1 MIERAR
7 AWVDLARHAPSGD
20 NSQPW
25 QVALAA
31 DGDRV
36 KLTLGLDDATR
47 AEPSLFDCAFAASY
61 LALGAFARNFS
72 LLAEADGCV
81 LTDLRE
87 DSGRFTL
94 TFAPAAPHAGTPDP
108 AGTAA
113 LIHARTTNR
122 LPFKKEPLD
131 EDTRAAFGRL
141 AATAGLGLR
150 EFTGEPKAR
159 LASLFF
165 ALDLVRY
172 RNGRLYRE
180 FLGKLRFGPEAAAS
194 PDGLR
199 DTTLGAPA
207 PALLFLRLLRAL
219 RNRRAVHALFFIGL
233 ERIMAFVGCLDL
245 IRKSAAVFVLTAE
258 KDSPLDWFR
267 LGLGFESLWLEV
279 TRRNL
284 ALQPLGTTLLVYRE
298 ERERRPGES
307 PVLSSAEQ
315 SVLRSIGGRF
325 KNEFGVD
332 LNRPAIAFR
341 VGRGPVIANTS
352 LRRPVELVGQGPL
365 SG

>member
-31 DGDRV
+31 SGDGLT
-36 KLTLGLDDATR
+36 LTLGLDDATR
-47 AEPSLFDCAFAASY
+47 AEPSLFDCAFVASY
-61 LALGAFARNFS
+61 LSLGAFARNFI
-72 LLAEADGCV
+72 LLAEGEGCA
-81 LTDLRE
+81 LTGLRE

-94 TFAPAAPHAGTPDP
+94 TFAPVAPRAAAPAP
-108 AGTAA
+108 AETVK
-113 LIHARTTNR
+113 LIRARTTNR
-122 LPFKKEPLD
+122 LPFRTEPLD
-131 EDTRAAFGRL
+131 EGARGSFERL
-141 AATAGLGLR
+141 AAADGLR
-150 EFTGEPKAR
+150 LHEFTGEPKSR

-172 RNGRLYRE
+172 RNARLYRE
-180 FLGKLRFGPEAAAS
+180 FLGKLRFGAEAAQS

-219 RNRRAVHALFFIGL
+219 QDVRAVHALFFIGL
-233 ERIMAFVGCLDL
+233 ERIMAFVGCLGL
-245 IRKSAAVFVLTAE
+245 IRKSAAVCVLTAE
-258 KDSPLDWFR
+258 HDSPLDWFR

-298 ERERRPGES
+298 VRERRAGENPALS
-307 PVLSSAEQ
+307 PAEQ
-315 SVLRSIGGRF
+315 AVLRPLGERF
-325 KNEFGVD
+325 KHEFGLD
-332 LNRPAIAFR
+332 LSRPAIAFR
-341 VGRGPVIANTS
+341 VGRGPAITNTS
-352 LRRPVELVGQGPL
+352 LRRPVVIGG
-365 SG
+365 